1 MAGVESAATLPPVC
15 RLQAEAAGT
24 KPPLPRAPEGKQSKN
39 PACQQ
44 REGHPY
50 QVFFCAPATALDATT
65 FSGGPADHHCS
76 AFVPG
81 LAAMLWSE
89 FWSGRGAGANGP
101 ELGAKRSGVSND
113 ENLPI
118 SSGHI
123 ALAAVVSVIST
134 CAQEEEGGAKSAG
147 VGGFVLSSSW
157 KDQVELEFHQLEL
170 RYERLKVARP
180 EPERRLLASLA
191 EVGQQVPVVVVK
203 EAAEGSFVVI
213 DGYKRV
219 RALRRLGRDTVGAS
233 CWPGEEAEALIVTRL
248 MQTAEPETALEQSWL
263 LAELRERF
271 GFSLQE
277 LARRF
282 GHSVSWVSRRLA
294 LLQDLPEAIQER
306 VRRGQIGAHGAA
318 KYLVPLARANRQ
330 VCLDLMETTGATGL
344 SSRDLG
350 ILYTAYQTGNWVT
363 RQRLLEAPLVFL
375 KSHKEM
381 QAPPSVEPG
390 LSDSLLTDLEILSA
404 TARRADRRLRAG
416 ILRNVPEK
424 DRQDLSRLLEQ
435 SRHEMQRMAE
445 HFAEEM
451 SDARSK
457 HPSCDSETA
466 ATGA

>member
-1 MAGVESAATLPPVC
+1 
-15 RLQAEAAGT
+15 
-24 KPPLPRAPEGKQSKN
+24 
-39 PACQQ
+39 
-44 REGHPY
+44 
-50 QVFFCAPATALDATT
+50 
-65 FSGGPADHHCS
+65 
-76 AFVPG
+76 
-81 LAAMLWSE
+81 
-89 FWSGRGAGANGP
+89 
-101 ELGAKRSGVSND
+101 
-113 ENLPI
+113 
-118 SSGHI
+118 
-123 ALAAVVSVIST
+123 
-134 CAQEEEGGAKSAG
+134 
-147 VGGFVLSSSW
+147 
-157 KDQVELEFHQLEL
+157 VELEFHQLEL

-180 EPERRLLASLA
+180 EAERRLLASLA
-191 EVGQQVPVVVVK
+191 EVGQQVPIVVVHGT
-203 EAAEGSFVVI
+203 AEGSFVVI

-219 RALRRLGRDTVGAS
+219 RALGRLGRDTVGAS

-271 GFSLQE
+271 EFSLEE

-306 VRRGQIGAHGAA
+306 VRRGEIGAHGAA

-330 VCLDLMETTGATGL
+330 VCLELMEATSATRL

-381 QAPPSVEPG
+381 QATPAVEPG

-424 DRQDLSRLLEQ
+424 ERQDLARLLEQ
-435 SRHEMQRMAE
+435 SRHEMERMAE

-451 SDARSK
+451 DDPRSK
-457 HPSCDSETA
+457 HSNSDSETA
-466 ATGA
+466 PTGA

>member
-1 MAGVESAATLPPVC
+1 
-15 RLQAEAAGT
+15 
-24 KPPLPRAPEGKQSKN
+24 
-39 PACQQ
+39 
-44 REGHPY
+44 
-50 QVFFCAPATALDATT
+50 
-65 FSGGPADHHCS
+65 
-76 AFVPG
+76 
-81 LAAMLWSE
+81 MLWSE
-89 FWSGRGAGANGP
+89 FWGGRGVGANGP
-101 ELGAKRSGVSND
+101 ELWAKSSGFSSD
-113 ENLPI
+113 EELPI

-123 ALAAVVSVIST
+123 ALPAAVSVTST
-134 CAQEEEGGAKSAG
+134 CTQEEEGGTKAAG
-147 VGGFVLSSSW
+147 VDGFVLSSSW
-157 KDQVELEFHQLEL
+157 KGQEVELEFHQLEL
-170 RYERLKVARP
+170 RYERLKVTRS
-180 EPERRLLASLA
+180 ESERRLLASLA
-191 EVGQQVPVVVVK
+191 EVGQQVPIVVVVK
-203 EAAEGSFVVI
+203 EAAEGSFVII

-219 RALRRLGRDTVGAS
+219 RALRHLGRDTVRAS

-248 MQTAEPETALEQSWL
+248 MQTAEPDTALEQSWL

-271 GFSLQE
+271 RFSLEE
-277 LARRF
+277 LARRL

-306 VRRGQIGAHGAA
+306 VRRGEIGAHGAA

-330 VCLDLMETTGATGL
+330 VCVDLMEATAATRL

-350 ILYTAYQTGNWVT
+350 ILYAAYQTGNWVT

-381 QAPPSVEPG
+381 QATPPSVEPG

-416 ILRNVPEK
+416 ILRKVPEK
-424 DRQDLSRLLEQ
+424 DRQDLARLLDQ
-435 SRHEMQRMAE
+435 SRHEMERMAE

-451 SDARSK
+451 GDARSK

>member
-1 MAGVESAATLPPVC
+1 
-15 RLQAEAAGT
+15 
-24 KPPLPRAPEGKQSKN
+24 
-39 PACQQ
+39 
-44 REGHPY
+44 
-50 QVFFCAPATALDATT
+50 
-65 FSGGPADHHCS
+65 
-76 AFVPG
+76 
-81 LAAMLWSE
+81 MLWSE
-89 FWSGRGAGANGP
+89 FWSGRSAGANGP
-101 ELGAKRSGVSND
+101 ELWAKRSGVSSN
-113 ENLPI
+113 EHLPI

-123 ALAAVVSVIST
+123 ALAAGVSVIST

-157 KDQVELEFHQLEL
+157 KDQVELEFHRLEL

-219 RALRRLGRDTVGAS
+219 RALRRLGRDTVEAS

-248 MQTAEPETALEQSWL
+248 MQTAEPETAFEQSWL

-271 GFSLQE
+271 GFSLEE

-318 KYLVPLARANRQ
+318 KYLVPLARANRP
-330 VCLDLMETTGATGL
+330 VCLDLMEATGATRL

-350 ILYTAYQTGNWVT
+350 ILYLAYQTGNWVT

-381 QAPPSVEPG
+381 QAPPPSVEPG
-390 LSDSLLTDLEILSA
+390 PSDSLLTDLEILSA

-416 ILRNVPEK
+416 ILRNLPEK
-424 DRQDLSRLLEQ
+424 DHQDLARLLDQ

-451 SDARSK
+451 SHARSK

>member
-1 MAGVESAATLPPVC
+1 MLS
-15 RLQAEAAGT
+15 
-24 KPPLPRAPEGKQSKN
+24 SK
-39 PACQQ
+39 
-44 REGHPY
+44 
-50 QVFFCAPATALDATT
+50 F
-65 FSGGPADHHCS
+65 
-76 AFVPG
+76 
-81 LAAMLWSE
+81 WSE
-89 FWSGRGAGANGP
+89 RGAGANGP
-101 ELGAKRSGVSND
+101 ELWAKRCVVSSD
-113 ENLPI
+113 ETLPI

-123 ALAAVVSVIST
+123 ALAAAVSVIFT
-134 CAQEEEGGAKSAG
+134 CTQGEEGGAKSAG

-157 KDQVELEFHQLEL
+157 KDQEVQLEFHQLEL
-170 RYERLKVARP
+170 RYQRLKVARP
-180 EPERRLLASLA
+180 EAERRLLASLA

-219 RALRRLGRDTVGAS
+219 RALHRLGRDTVGAS
-233 CWPGEEAEALIVTRL
+233 CWPGAEAEALIVTRL

-271 GFSLQE
+271 GLSLEE

-306 VRRGQIGAHGAA
+306 VRRGEIGAHGAA
-318 KYLVPLARANRQ
+318 KYLVPLARANSQ
-330 VCLDLMETTGATGL
+330 VCLDLMEATSATRL

-350 ILYTAYQTGNWVT
+350 ILYKAYQSGNWVT

-375 KSHKEM
+375 KSHKEI
-381 QAPPSVEPG
+381 QATPAVEPG

-416 ILRNVPEK
+416 ILRNLPEK
-424 DRQDLSRLLEQ
+424 DRQDLTRLLGQ
-435 SRHEMQRMAE
+435 SRHEMERMAE

-451 SDARSK
+451 GHARSK
-457 HPSCDSETA
+457 HPNGDSETA